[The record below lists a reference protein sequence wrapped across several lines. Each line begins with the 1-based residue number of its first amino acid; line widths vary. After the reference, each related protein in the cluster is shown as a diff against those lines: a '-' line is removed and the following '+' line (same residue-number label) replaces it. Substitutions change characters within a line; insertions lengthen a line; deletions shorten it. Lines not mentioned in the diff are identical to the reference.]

1 MDKETE
7 LIKNLILVKYKSI
20 RQFAETINIPH
31 TTIHTAL
38 KKGIGGTAVETV
50 IKMCNGLGIT
60 IDDLINEHFDN
71 ILTSELQELVNN
83 AKHLSPEQLQ
93 KLNEFINTIKTN

>member
-20 RQFAETINIPH
+20 RKFSEAINVPH

-38 KKGIGGTAVETV
+38 NKGIGGTAVETV

-60 IDDLINEHFDN
+60 IDDLIKERFDN
-71 ILTSELQELVNN
+71 ILTPELQELISN
-83 AKHLSPEQLQ
+83 AKHLTPEQLY
-93 KLNEFINTIKTN
+93 KLNDFINTLKP